1 LAEADVCVYE
11 SRVFINSLPSLYLVR
26 PISTFVIEAI
36 PDEKKRS
43 SVTEKAP
50 KARSTS
56 AEPELGSALDIF
68 QA

>member
-1 LAEADVCVYE
+1 M
-11 SRVFINSLPSLYLVR
+11 
-26 PISTFVIEAI
+26 
-36 PDEKKRS
+36 KKRRS

-56 AEPELGSALDIF
+56 AEAELGSAPDIF